1 MTITPST
8 LGKAAGISAVV
19 AGLLFVSVQ
28 IGHPHMELAS
38 VTTTEWVVRNTMKVA
53 MAALSLA
60 GITGIYLRQV
70 RQLGVLG
77 LIGYVLFS
85 TAYLVMMSVAFV
97 AGYVLPTIAGTAPA
111 YVSDVLAMGAGGTVL
126 GDIGALAVTNL
137 VSAVTYLAG
146 GVIFGIA
153 VFRAGILARWAAA
166 LLAAGT
172 LAALAVPLVP
182 HLVDRMLAFPTGIA
196 LVGLGISLWRSP
208 TQPAAADVRTEQL
221 AVR

>member
-1 MTITPST
+1 MITTST
-8 LGKAAGISAVV
+8 LGKAAGVSAVV

-28 IGHPHMELAS
+28 IGHPHLELAS
-38 VTTTEWVVRNTMKVA
+38 VSTTEWIVRNTMKVA

-70 RQLGVLG
+70 RQLGILG
-77 LIGYVLFS
+77 LVGYVLFS

-97 AGYVLPTIAGTAPA
+97 AGYVLPSLAGTSPA
-111 YVSDVLAMGAGGTVL
+111 YVNDVLAMASGGTVV

-182 HLVDRMLAFPTGIA
+182 HLVDRLIAFPTGIA
-196 LVGLGISLWRSP
+196 LVGLGISLWRSIAP
-208 TQPAAADVRTEQL
+208 QATTENAHAERL

>member
-38 VTTTEWVVRNTMKVA
+38 VTTTEWVVRNTMKVV

-70 RQLGVLG
+70 RQVGVLG
-77 LIGYVLFS
+77 LVGYVLFS
-85 TAYLVMMSVAFV
+85 TAYLVMMSIAFV
-97 AGYVLPTIAGTAPA
+97 AGYVLPALAGSSPA
-111 YVSDVLAMGAGGTVL
+111 YVSDVLAMASGGTVL
-126 GDIGALAVTNL
+126 GDIGALAVVNL
-137 VSAVTYLAG
+137 VSAATYLTG

-172 LAALAVPLVP
+172 LAALAVPLLP
-182 HLVDRMLAFPTGIA
+182 HLVDRLLAFPTGIA
-196 LVGLGISLWRSP
+196 LIGLGISLWRSP
-208 TQPAAADVRTEQL
+208 TPQAAAHVRTEQL

>member
-1 MTITPST
+1 MTITHST
-8 LGKAAGISAVV
+8 LGKAAGISAAV

-38 VTTTEWVVRNTMKVA
+38 VSTTEWVVRNTMKVA

-70 RQLGVLG
+70 RQLGMLG

-126 GDIGALAVTNL
+126 GDIGALQVTNL
-137 VSAVTYLAG
+137 ISAVTYLGG

-172 LAALAVPLVP
+172 LSALAVPLVP

-196 LVGLGISLWRSP
+196 LIGLGISLWRSP
-208 TQPAAADVRTEQL
+208 TQQAAADVRTERL